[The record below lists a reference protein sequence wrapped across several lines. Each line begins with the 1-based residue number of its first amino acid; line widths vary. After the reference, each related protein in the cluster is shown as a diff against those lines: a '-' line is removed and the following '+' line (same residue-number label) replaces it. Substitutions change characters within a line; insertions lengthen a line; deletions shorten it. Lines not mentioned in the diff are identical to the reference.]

1 MSSKRQLSGAVIDF
15 GSGKG
20 LAVVC
25 IRGVLHRP
33 PPAYTAYVLV
43 TDAITHAIRDVL
55 SNSAAIVVDNGDVSS
70 PLVSIIKEQ
79 GIPCI
84 VGTKYATMRI
94 NEGDYVIVDTERSLV
109 EWTSGLSQCVFCDT
123 HPGARILQT
132 DHFFAMYDG
141 YPVREGH
148 LLLIPRRHV
157 EQLTQLSSA
166 EFTDLYVLIQKADRL
181 LRTVHGAGGYNIGVN
196 IGGVAGQTVPHLHIH
211 MVPRKTGDVQNPRG
225 GIRNFLPNPLAG
237 YPQGN

>member
-1 MSSKRQLSGAVIDF
+1 MR
-15 GSGKG
+15 G
-20 LAVVC
+20 LLASRSVSFVV
-25 IRGVLHRP
+25 RR
-33 PPAYTAYVLV
+33 
-43 TDAITHAIRDVL
+43 
-55 SNSAAIVVDNGDVSS
+55 
-70 PLVSIIKEQ
+70 
-79 GIPCI
+79 
-84 VGTKYATMRI
+84 
-94 NEGDYVIVDTERSLV
+94 
-109 EWTSGLSQCVFCDT
+109 
-123 HPGARILQT
+123 PGARILQT

-148 LLLIPRRHV
+148 LLIGYHVRHV

-211 MVPRKTGDVQNPRG
+211 MVPRKTGDVQNPAWRDSEL
-225 GIRNFLPNPLAG
+225 LPNPLAG